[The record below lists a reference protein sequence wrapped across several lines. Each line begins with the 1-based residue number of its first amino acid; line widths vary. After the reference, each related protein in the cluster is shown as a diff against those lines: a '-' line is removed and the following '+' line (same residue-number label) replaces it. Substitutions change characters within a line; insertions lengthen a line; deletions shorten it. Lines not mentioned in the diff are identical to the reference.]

1 MESQMKITIIDNN
14 LIFADKIRTNL
25 IHLGHKTE
33 HFTCIYKAIRDSKSD
48 IYLLS
53 TSFSEDECRKF
64 IKSFKSKIII
74 LIADTYTHSTVRL
87 PLDLGAQDYIIKP
100 FRMEELVRKIDYFL
114 LKTPIH
120 AYQSFINRNSDMKS
134 YDGSY
139 IISIEE
145 YIQFI
150 IKSFQY
156 TITDTELAKQL
167 DISRKKLYDRRN
179 KYHIYKI
186 KKERKIS

>member
-1 MESQMKITIIDNN
+1 MKITIIDNN
-14 LIFADKIRTNL
+14 LNFADKIRTNL
-25 IHLGHKTE
+25 IHMGHKTE
-33 HFTCIYKAIRDSKSD
+33 HFTCIYKAIKDSKSD
-48 IYLLS
+48 IYLLA
-53 TSFSEDECRKF
+53 TSFSEKEVAKF
-64 IKSFKSKIII
+64 IKYFKSKITI

-87 PLDLGAQDYIIKP
+87 PLDLGAEDYLIKP
-100 FRMEELVRKIDYFL
+100 FRMEELVHKIDYFR
-114 LKTPIH
+114 LKIPIH
-120 AYQSFINRNSDMKS
+120 TYQSCINKNSDLES

-139 IISIEE
+139 IMSIEE

-156 TITDTELAKQL
+156 KVTDTELAKQL

-186 KKERKIS
+186 KKERIIS